1 MTLPF
6 YYSFKEFTAHYK
18 ADLSIW
24 LKENSGKNET
34 DYLKWIY
41 SLAGYYL
48 GYQWFNV
55 DSPKYSVTD
64 MSFGAEGITTEY
76 DISNYVSI
84 FIGVVEGNLIKK
96 FNLFNDNKL
105 AEFLYD
111 FDGDLRDFIRH
122 ERFWFDGAAYLL
134 IPFFDIEK
142 EKVGRRTVYDE
153 NNEPLI
159 YEGETI
165 HEDGEFKMG
174 TLYFDYDGYE
184 IFLEEIK
191 LIIEF
196 ILEKLDAETEK
207 PETKSNLTIPEK
219 IVLLEQLGVFVKLT
233 KDGVRPENEYKI
245 IQRLI
250 GGDYNNVKKYCL
262 NRKTKNKSFK
272 GYQITDKHRNAIKNF
287 YNSKT
292 Y

>member
-6 YYSFKEFTAHYK
+6 YYSFKEFTAHYR

-24 LKENSGKNET
+24 LKENTGKSEM

-41 SLAGYYL
+41 SLAGHYL

-55 DSPKYSVTD
+55 DIPKYCVTD

-111 FDGDLRDFIRH
+111 FKDDLKDFIRH
-122 ERFWFDGAAYLL
+122 ERFRFDGAAYLL
-134 IPFFDIEK
+134 IPFFNITK
-142 EKVGRRTVYDE
+142 ERVYSRAVYNE
-153 NNEPLI
+153 NNTPLI
-159 YEGETI
+159 SEGEI
-165 HEDGEFKMG
+165 IREDGDFKIGMF
-174 TLYFDYDGYE
+174 YFDYDGYE
-184 IFLEEIK
+184 IFLEEVK
-191 LIIEF
+191 LISAF
-196 ILEKLDAETEK
+196 ILQKIAPEAKENA
-207 PETKSNLTIPEK
+207 ETKSNLTIPEK
-219 IVLLEQLGVFVKLT
+219 IALLEQLGVFAKFA

-250 GGDYNNVKKYCL
+250 GE
-262 NRKTKNKSFK
+262 TIIIS
-272 GYQITDKHRNAIKNF
+272 RNTA
-287 YNSKT
+287 
-292 Y
+292 